1 MADREADRA
10 LRDTLENRLSRKGN
24 IMSSIVVNNLTKV
37 FQTAAEPLKILDN
50 VSFTVNDGEFV
61 CLLGPSGS
69 GKSVTLN
76 CIAGLLEMT
85 HGDISVD
92 GVPVKQKH
100 PHYGYVFQQ
109 PRMLPWR
116 TVKENLS
123 FALRGESGRPVPDE
137 ERRIKDVLELV
148 NLSGY
153 EDFYMHQISGGM
165 QHRVGI
171 ARAYVRDP
179 DLLLMDEPFGALDE
193 ITARRL
199 RAELVSTWMRD
210 RRTVVFVT
218 HDITEACYLAD
229 RILIYTPKPTRIA
242 SVIEVDLPRPRTY
255 GSQEMHA
262 IESKVLAVFEETM
275 AAAM

>member
-1 MADREADRA
+1 
-10 LRDTLENRLSRKGN
+10 
-24 IMSSIVVNNLTKV
+24 MSSIVVSNLTKV
-37 FQTAAEPLKILDN
+37 FQTTAEPLKILDN
-50 VSFTVNDGEFV
+50 VSFTVNEGEFV

-76 CIAGLLEMT
+76 CIAGLLDMT
-85 HGDISVD
+85 DGNISVD
-92 GVPVKQKH
+92 GVPIRQKQ

-116 TVKENLS
+116 TVKENLL
-123 FALRGESGRPVPDE
+123 FALRGETGRAVPNE
-137 ERRIKDVLELV
+137 ERRIEDVLKLV
-148 NLSGY
+148 NLTGY

-199 RAELVSTWMRD
+199 RTELVDTWMRD

-229 RILIYTPKPTRIA
+229 RIMIYTPKPTRIA
-242 SVIEVDLPRPRTY
+242 AVIEVDLPRPRSY
-255 GSQEMHA
+255 GSAEMHR
-262 IESKVLAVFEETM
+262 IESSVLAVFEETM